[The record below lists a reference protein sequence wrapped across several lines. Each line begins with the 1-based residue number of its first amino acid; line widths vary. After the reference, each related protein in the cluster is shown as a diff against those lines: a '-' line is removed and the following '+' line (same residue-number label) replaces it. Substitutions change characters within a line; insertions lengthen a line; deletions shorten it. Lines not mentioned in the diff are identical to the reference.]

1 MTFNA
6 QDLTVVGLYSWTYQY
21 KEASATKRT
30 PEIKAARFLSFL
42 RQPEPLVEGQAAQA
56 DHLLTAWKGTIA
68 KLRINEK
75 VKQLSAMPLD
85 LDSEAGTLVGDQ
97 DKSKTILTATLE

>member
-1 MTFNA
+1 M
-6 QDLTVVGLYSWTYQY
+6 
-21 KEASATKRT
+21 E
-30 PEIKAARFLSFL
+30 
-42 RQPEPLVEGQAAQA
+42 
-56 DHLLTAWKGTIA
+56 GTIA

-85 LDSEAGTLVGDQ
+85 FDSEAGTLVGDQ